1 MRQLLTWFNMI
12 IKKQKKLK
20 RWQRIMTAL
29 ASVIIFATTYA
40 LILPAITVEK
50 DTTEDVSGMYLD
62 PVTGQDDMLEDDALE
77 PAGVTIA
84 ADQQNAVTYSYA
96 DDNIRA
102 LAVFSTDEDIPE
114 GAELVVNYVDPDSSE
129 YTDLCSRSVSLL
141 EKEFIY
147 DITTCSF
154 YDYALV
160 CDNVDVTPKTGLSD
174 IQIIFNN
181 NTVEHIDDVVFAG
194 KFERPAKTA
203 DGLVELSADDL
214 TNMEEVPDRT
224 GDALISVNPD
234 ESSVA
239 ELFNNVIMSFSLK
252 GNDLAESD
260 SIVGILAGRVDEE
273 VRAEAAETDAEI
285 PIVGESQEENDNE
298 NISEDGNEEAIPDT
312 GVKSLK
318 AVGSDYTVILTYD
331 GTSAIPAG
339 ATLKVDEI
347 LQGTDEYNTYLDAA
361 RKAMGLTEEETL
373 PRCAAR
379 FFDIKIKV
387 GDREVTPDSGVSVEI
402 SYTEPLA
409 EVPDNEVNAVHFADD
424 ANEAELVEAT
434 TTDVKDD
441 GTATVEFT
449 ADSFSVYGVIYT
461 VDFKWEVDGKKYE
474 FSIPGGDTL
483 SLKELLTALNVKP
496 EEEVQEFVNNIS
508 TVEFSDSKLIHVS
521 KVEEDITAGEL
532 KEQLDLE
539 LEYSANLTEEQLSEM
554 DAKQLK
560 AIDWALVTLKAFDT
574 EETLTITMA
583 DGEVFTIKVT
593 DERDPLG
600 LDGQTYAILTNKVSN
615 GSTRTHT
622 LQANV
627 HTRRDDRG
635 YYLESKTINKND
647 GTQYALNS
655 YDGLEYVASDAT
667 AWTFEYDEDAEAY
680 YISYNGKYLYIDPKI
695 ESKNDSRDHS
705 LNLVNTKTVADGG
718 TLITITK
725 ENGNY
730 YLGNAKGT
738 MLWDYG
744 NGYWLSNENDPAET
758 DSKENN
764 AAVHLCMP
772 ENPTENASHKAAMIS
787 IQDTQPGQR
796 LIIYQR
802 VLQPDNTYKEYA
814 INGDGQ
820 LVEVFPSSDSVYW
833 KGNQSIEW
841 EMADL
846 GNGYYTLKNTVTG
859 AYLSPKGGQTPT
871 IVHQDSDYTSNPDEL
886 RVTLPDKGAK
896 GNPYTSLI
904 SCWDYTN
911 NVTEGLKVTCDGNS
925 ATLSSVLSDDAQKF
939 YFASRDPIVTGQ
951 LTTVKTVDNDD
962 HGIKMTMF
970 DFTSN
975 SYPNARVPYHTYVMG
990 GESWGEG
997 VLNQGI
1003 MGRTLY
1009 TGKTGWNG
1017 NHYYINGFPNS
1028 NITGRSY
1035 GLVFQDDDVGSYN
1048 YSIRSEKEA
1057 NHLFV
1062 QSVYDSTGYFHY
1074 SSFENFARFNET
1086 TGNFTVYD
1094 QIGTPACLND
1104 DWNAAYQNRGNFM
1117 PYNDLNVA
1125 SSKSHTYNGQTVY
1138 GNWYQS
1144 GNSDPLPDDDPRKGE
1159 RLYQL
1164 EGVTDHTNTSYNKL
1178 DYFFG
1183 MIMEAKFMQGE
1194 DGLTDRG
1201 DPTRYEFNGDDD
1213 LYVYVDNVLLLDI
1226 GGVHD
1231 AFRGYIDFSTG
1242 DIEVYPA
1249 TKQSD
1254 NMFLGSKTTIK
1265 RQYWEAGQF
1274 PNGDP
1279 WDHNVYPYDCDKAN
1293 EFFDG
1298 ETFRDY
1304 STHDFKMFYMERGA
1318 GASNL
1323 QIDFNLMTLTDSQF
1337 RVKKEM
1343 PETQNGGEIQQ
1354 DYTDAA
1360 FYYEAWVKG
1369 ENDSDYQKVTRTYLE
1384 GLNTQQD
1391 KTPRYQDGTPVEWKT
1406 DDPNET
1412 KFVVRPGQTAVFP
1425 AVDDSVRWYV
1435 KEVEPESNSQMLS
1448 YYQVSNSDQDISDP
1462 TGSTSNKDLIKNR
1475 NIVIYQNR
1483 PNDDLVNEL
1492 RITKKVIGTP
1502 YNADDKFEYRILLE
1516 DTNGNMGPYKEGPY
1530 YQLDK
1535 DGNYVYFEQGERKT
1549 QTMPRVAEK
1558 TSING
1563 SVNNIL
1569 DGDTI
1574 IIKGLLE
1581 GTDFYVYERTDTSY
1595 GNIALNAT
1603 PVENK
1608 YVFVGTD
1615 MTGAFNRRTD
1625 DPQTYDFGH
1634 SVGHLFDA
1642 PSGLDGMIENYGISE
1657 YEQSLAAR
1665 GAILKDSD
1673 TDVTVKNKPYHPI
1686 DITVEKKWPAD
1697 SADFNMD
1704 SDLENA
1710 ATTFTVKRYKL
1721 DARHGTV
1728 NLTGILNSPPHTG
1741 ADPVY
1746 HFRKDGQLIK
1756 SIAYSD
1762 LVKDAND
1769 PNRGTL
1775 KVTDLPIGDYVI
1787 TTDDYIVGY
1796 DISHEVTPT
1805 DTISVTEGSETDV
1818 TVTTHYGRQYGS
1830 MTIRK
1835 TLSGNYASHQND
1847 RFIYTVHGPDG
1858 FSFTAEKYARD
1869 AENGVITIDVMNDGV
1884 PDLPSGNYVVSEAV
1898 VNSDTSGQGLSGN
1911 HTPSSQS
1918 VYVNDHQRAYADFT
1932 GDYANPLIPVT
1943 IHVGHDQN
1951 GFYEDKSSVYY
1962 LPVGKTV
1969 TVTTSV
1975 KLCPY
1980 YSEGVY
1986 AYGPTRACTAGVL
1999 SDTFD
2004 ARNTDWVSR
2013 TFTFSIPENVTSYN
2027 YYIKTKCNQASWDPT
2042 IISAVSSNQNRLM
2055 MGAARRSA
2063 APAGPAKAGTSG
2075 GSIYNSVTD
2084 NSLPTLI
2091 AEEQAKEKFVID
2103 DSWTMTVVLTKDDY
2117 KAYLGND
2124 TTTTPVV
2131 TGDTTTGTSFWDAL
2145 LSHESIVSED
2155 ENGNL
2160 YYYYIDSFKEDGIT
2174 QRMEPSFDMDPDDST
2189 KTLMTSRDKKQKLSV
2204 SNELITTGSLTIT
2217 KEVTVNGQ
2225 EVTDHTGPS
2234 PADGT
2239 YTFKLTKKND
2249 NSFAE
2254 RTITLTI
2261 ENGVTVTSTAITDL
2275 KAGEYT
2281 VTEQTPTNGTTLTKI
2296 DGVSVSTSG
2305 GDVTV
2310 TAGETAN
2317 IRFTNNIGQTEIT
2330 VKKVDAEKAANA
2342 EDRFLAN
2349 AKFSLLD
2356 SDGHT
2361 VSGIQTI
2368 KITDLNTGSDIIP
2381 DANNEFTIPITGI
2394 KIAGLPDGSYRLV
2407 EKKAP
2412 DGYIITNPVTTF
2424 TVSQGVVTAWS
2435 LTGTAGAAFEIPNPP
2450 GTELP
2455 MTGGSGTGL
2464 FTILGSILITGAGL
2478 LLWRRRRLI

>member
-1 MRQLLTWFNMI
+1 
-12 IKKQKKLK
+12 
-20 RWQRIMTAL
+20 MT
-29 ASVIIFATTYA
+29 
-40 LILPAITVEK
+40 
-50 DTTEDVSGMYLD
+50 
-62 PVTGQDDMLEDDALE
+62 
-77 PAGVTIA
+77 
-84 ADQQNAVTYSYA
+84 
-96 DDNIRA
+96 
-102 LAVFSTDEDIPE
+102 
-114 GAELVVNYVDPDSSE
+114 
-129 YTDLCSRSVSLL
+129 
-141 EKEFIY
+141 
-147 DITTCSF
+147 
-154 YDYALV
+154 
-160 CDNVDVTPKTGLSD
+160 
-174 IQIIFNN
+174 
-181 NTVEHIDDVVFAG
+181 
-194 KFERPAKTA
+194 
-203 DGLVELSADDL
+203 
-214 TNMEEVPDRT
+214 
-224 GDALISVNPD
+224 
-234 ESSVA
+234 
-239 ELFNNVIMSFSLK
+239 
-252 GNDLAESD
+252 
-260 SIVGILAGRVDEE
+260 
-273 VRAEAAETDAEI
+273 
-285 PIVGESQEENDNE
+285 
-298 NISEDGNEEAIPDT
+298 
-312 GVKSLK
+312 
-318 AVGSDYTVILTYD
+318 
-331 GTSAIPAG
+331 
-339 ATLKVDEI
+339 
-347 LQGTDEYNTYLDAA
+347 
-361 RKAMGLTEEETL
+361 
-373 PRCAAR
+373 
-379 FFDIKIKV
+379 
-387 GDREVTPDSGVSVEI
+387 
-402 SYTEPLA
+402 
-409 EVPDNEVNAVHFADD
+409 
-424 ANEAELVEAT
+424 
-434 TTDVKDD
+434 
-441 GTATVEFT
+441 
-449 ADSFSVYGVIYT
+449 
-461 VDFKWEVDGKKYE
+461 
-474 FSIPGGDTL
+474 
-483 SLKELLTALNVKP
+483 
-496 EEEVQEFVNNIS
+496 
-508 TVEFSDSKLIHVS
+508 
-521 KVEEDITAGEL
+521 
-532 KEQLDLE
+532 
-539 LEYSANLTEEQLSEM
+539 
-554 DAKQLK
+554 
-560 AIDWALVTLKAFDT
+560 
-574 EETLTITMA
+574 

-593 DERDPLG
+593 DARDPLG
-600 LDGQTYAILTNKVSN
+600 LDGQTYAILTNKVSG
-615 GSTRTHT
+615 GSTSTHT
-622 LQANV
+622 LQAGIHNYL
-627 HTRRDDRG
+627 TTNRG
-635 YYLESKTINKND
+635 YLLDSKTINKND

-667 AWTFEYDEDAEAY
+667 AWTFEYNEDAEAY
-680 YISYNGKYLYIDPKI
+680 YISHNGKYLYIDPNI
-695 ESKNDSRDHS
+695 VSKNNSQDHS
-705 LNLVNTKTVADGG
+705 LNLVDTKTAADGG
-718 TLITITK
+718 TLIKITK

-772 ENPTENASHKAAMIS
+772 ENPTENASHKATMIS

-871 IVHQDSDYTSNPDEL
+871 IVHQAGEYASNPDEL

-904 SCWDYTN
+904 SCWDFTN
-911 NVTEGLKVTCDGNS
+911 NVTEGLKVTRDGNS

-951 LTTVKTVDNDD
+951 LTTVKTVDNND

-970 DFTSN
+970 DFSGN
-975 SYPNARVPYHTYVMG
+975 ISGARMPYHTYVMG
-990 GESWGEG
+990 GQSWGEG

-1009 TGKTGWNG
+1009 TGETGWKDDG
-1017 NHYYINGFPNS
+1017 HYYINGFPMS
-1028 NITGRSY
+1028 NEKERSY
-1035 GLVFQDDDVGSYN
+1035 GLAFQDGPDSGN
-1048 YSIRSEKEA
+1048 NRYSIRSEKEA

-1164 EGVTDHTNTSYNKL
+1164 EGVTDHSNTSYNKL

-1249 TKQSD
+1249 TKQSSS
-1254 NMFLGSKTTIK
+1254 MFLGQKTTIK

-1279 WDHNVYPYDCDKAN
+1279 WDHNEYPYDCDKAN

-1323 QIDFNLMTLTDSQF
+1323 QLDFNLMTLTDSQF

-1354 DYTDAA
+1354 DYTDAV

-1369 ENDSDYQKVTRTYLE
+1369 ENDSDYQKVTRAYLE
-1384 GLNTQQD
+1384 GLNTLQD

-1425 AVDDSVRWYV
+1425 AVDDNVRWYV

-1595 GNIALNAT
+1595 GNIAPDAA
-1603 PVENK
+1603 PVEDK
-1608 YVFVGTD
+1608 YVFAGTD

-1642 PSGLDGMIENYGISE
+1642 PSGLDGMIENYGISG

-1769 PNRGTL
+1769 PNQGTL

-1869 AENGVITIDVMNDGV
+1869 AENGVITIDVMNDDV
-1884 PDLPSGNYVVSEAV
+1884 LPSGNYVVSEAV

-1911 HTPSSQS
+1911 HAPSSQS
-1918 VYVNDHQRAYADFT
+1918 VYVNDHQRAPIDS
-1932 GDYANPLIPVT
+1932 GDYP
-1943 IHVGHDQN
+1943 
-1951 GFYEDKSSVYY
+1951 
-1962 LPVGKTV
+1962 
-1969 TVTTSV
+1969 
-1975 KLCPY
+1975 C
-1980 YSEGVY
+1980 
-1986 AYGPTRACTAGVL
+1986 
-1999 SDTFD
+1999 
-2004 ARNTDWVSR
+2004 R
-2013 TFTFSIPENVTSYN
+2013 T
-2027 YYIKTKCNQASWDPT
+2027 
-2042 IISAVSSNQNRLM
+2042 
-2055 MGAARRSA
+2055 
-2063 APAGPAKAGTSG
+2063 
-2075 GSIYNSVTD
+2075 
-2084 NSLPTLI
+2084 
-2091 AEEQAKEKFVID
+2091 
-2103 DSWTMTVVLTKDDY
+2103 
-2117 KAYLGND
+2117 
-2124 TTTTPVV
+2124 
-2131 TGDTTTGTSFWDAL
+2131 
-2145 LSHESIVSED
+2145 
-2155 ENGNL
+2155 
-2160 YYYYIDSFKEDGIT
+2160 
-2174 QRMEPSFDMDPDDST
+2174 
-2189 KTLMTSRDKKQKLSV
+2189 
-2204 SNELITTGSLTIT
+2204 
-2217 KEVTVNGQ
+2217 
-2225 EVTDHTGPS
+2225 
-2234 PADGT
+2234 
-2239 YTFKLTKKND
+2239 
-2249 NSFAE
+2249 
-2254 RTITLTI
+2254 
-2261 ENGVTVTSTAITDL
+2261 
-2275 KAGEYT
+2275 
-2281 VTEQTPTNGTTLTKI
+2281 
-2296 DGVSVSTSG
+2296 
-2305 GDVTV
+2305 
-2310 TAGETAN
+2310 
-2317 IRFTNNIGQTEIT
+2317 
-2330 VKKVDAEKAANA
+2330 
-2342 EDRFLAN
+2342 
-2349 AKFSLLD
+2349 
-2356 SDGHT
+2356 
-2361 VSGIQTI
+2361 
-2368 KITDLNTGSDIIP
+2368 
-2381 DANNEFTIPITGI
+2381 
-2394 KIAGLPDGSYRLV
+2394 
-2407 EKKAP
+2407 
-2412 DGYIITNPVTTF
+2412 
-2424 TVSQGVVTAWS
+2424 
-2435 LTGTAGAAFEIPNPP
+2435 
-2450 GTELP
+2450 
-2455 MTGGSGTGL
+2455 
-2464 FTILGSILITGAGL
+2464 
-2478 LLWRRRRLI
+2478 